1 MKLKQI
7 HLVLYLESKDCKIVR
22 EDKKGYFIIRND
34 SNNKIHGVPRPKD
47 GSQYLNEETITR
59 ICKYLEI
66 ENPPN
71 SSSPE
76 VEEFIS
82 AIDEDVKRRFPHC
95 Q

>member
-1 MKLKQI
+1 MKQI
-7 HLVLYLESKDCKIVR
+7 YLVIYLESKDCVIVR
-22 EDKKGYFIIRND
+22 EDKSGYFVMRNLKNMKIQGIPLPKSG
-34 SNNKIHGVPRPKD
+34 SNV
-47 GSQYLNEETITR
+47 LNEETITR
-59 ICKYLEI
+59 ICKHLEV

-82 AIDEDVKRRFPHC
+82 LIDEDVKRRFPHC